1 MNKRKAKEIFFQND
15 GQYYF
20 MAHDGFYEE
29 YRSYNID
36 KNTEDKWTKELI
48 NLRLRNFKK
57 SSDMIHLIS
66 IVDHYNKYEL
76 LDELLSVKLRG
87 TFINKFVIIELLTTL
102 LAKNRSKIVNYNEK
116 KMIVNM
122 VSKIIERK
130 NLEEYDKYSIEN
142 RLIKI
147 KKKLRIK

>member
-1 MNKRKAKEIFFQND
+1 
-15 GQYYF
+15 

-66 IVDHYNKYEL
+66 IVDHYN
-76 LDELLSVKLRG
+76 
-87 TFINKFVIIELLTTL
+87 
-102 LAKNRSKIVNYNEK
+102 
-116 KMIVNM
+116 NM
-122 VSKIIERK
+122 
-130 NLEEYDKYSIEN
+130 N
-142 RLIKI
+142 
-147 KKKLRIK
+147 